1 MSQAQPMSTDARAH
15 LYMWRPGQT
24 PSVRMPTPRQ
34 QRRLDRKRAIEQ
46 LRDAGDM
53 RPHGAT
59 GERIRRPIVR
69 TSLIGEMR
77 GSLVTH
83 VAEHC
88 APCPEHAPR
97 PRLHRSPV
105 GSTPRGSGRR

>member
-1 MSQAQPMSTDARAH
+1 MSQAQPMSTAGRSQIYGRARH
-15 LYMWRPGQT
+15 L
-24 PSVRMPTPRQ
+24 TPREM
-34 QRRLDRKRAIEQ
+34 RRLNRKAAEESRRE
-46 LRDAGDM
+46 AGVTK
-53 RPHGAT
+53 PHGAT

-77 GSLVTH
+77 GSFVTH